1 MNALTAALISLMLA
15 AFGGASIF
23 GNPLQP
29 AGASRVSATSSLPC
43 KSTDCQPIPT
53 PMPPTPTPTPT
64 PFVRPPGG
72 PGGNPDGP
80 GGGGHP
86 TCPPGWYLTASN
98 QCERVTY
105 Y

>member
-15 AFGGASIF
+15 AFGGASLF
-23 GNPLQP
+23 GNQSHSTGSP
-29 AGASRVSATSSLPC
+29 GTFATSALPC

-53 PMPPTPTPTPT
+53 PPPTPTPRPT
-64 PFVRPPGG
+64 FRPPGG
-72 PGGNPDGP
+72 PGGNPDGG

-86 TCPPGWYLTASN
+86 TCPPGWYLTASD
-98 QCERVTY
+98 QCEQVTY